1 PGYAPSGAYLKTP
14 SLHIATTSVVS
25 AVEYEDNTG
34 AVWATFES
42 RDIDRPTARP
52 IAKEMTVTTY
62 LFVDLISFFPFFLCI
77 SGSKAIMYKMEKSQI

>member
-1 PGYAPSGAYLKTP
+1 
-14 SLHIATTSVVS
+14 LHIATTSVVS

-42 RDIDRPTARP
+42 RDIDRPIARP

-62 LFVDLISFFPFFLCI
+62 SMYYVFQDLKP
-77 SGSKAIMYKMEKSQI
+77 

>member
-1 PGYAPSGAYLKTP
+1 MKTILVP
-14 SLHIATTSVVS
+14 
-25 AVEYEDNTG
+25 
-34 AVWATFES
+34 WATFES

-62 LFVDLISFFPFFLCI
+62 LFVNLISFSPFFLCI